1 MVRTIFDLLER
12 YKNNYPDKTDA
23 LAGKVGG
30 QWIKYSTREYIEKS
44 NLISYGLLAMG
55 FKQGDKIAT
64 VSNNRPEWNFLDMGM
79 LQIGVVHVP
88 IYPTISFD
96 DFSYIF
102 MHAEPKMLVVS
113 DKSLYEKLKPIT
125 QRTSSIECVY
135 TFNTVDGVKNWNE
148 LLELGKEHS
157 EKYMLELEKIKSSI
171 SPQNLA
177 TLIYTSGTTGV
188 PKGVMLSH
196 NNIASNVVASA
207 KLHYLDHRHKTLSF
221 LPICHI
227 YERMMNYH
235 FQYKGLSIYY
245 AENLGTIIDNLKE
258 VKPHIFNTVPRLL
271 ERVYGGI
278 IGKGKDLPYIKKVIF
293 FWAVNL
299 GLKFKRNRENGW
311 WYHFKLR
318 IADKLVF
325 SKWRDALGGNV
336 GLIVSGGAALQP
348 RLARVFGAAGIQIL
362 EGYGL
367 TETGPV
373 IAVNNPAKNLIKI
386 GTVGP
391 ILENVEVKIADDGE
405 ILCKGPNIMIGYYKA
420 PDLTSE
426 VIDNEGWFHTG
437 DVGVIEDNMFLKIT
451 DRKKE
456 IFKLSSGK
464 YVAPQVLE
472 NKFKESFFID
482 QIIVI
487 GENEKFASA
496 LISPNFAFL
505 HNWCYLHSVS
515 YRDNYELIRHPKVI
529 ERYQREVNTINK
541 TLGQTEH
548 IKRFR
553 LVAEEWSPIT
563 GELSPTLKLKRKYL
577 FDKYSSII
585 EEIYAAKNGD
595 SLDNI

>member
-1 MVRTIFDLLER
+1 M
-12 YKNNYPDKTDA
+12 
-23 LAGKVGG
+23 
-30 QWIKYSTREYIEKS
+30 
-44 NLISYGLLAMG
+44 
-55 FKQGDKIAT
+55 
-64 VSNNRPEWNFLDMGM
+64 FL
-79 LQIGVVHVP
+79 
-88 IYPTISFD
+88 YTPTISFD

-113 DKSLYEKLKPIT
+113 DKMLYEKLKPIS
-125 QRTSSIECVY
+125 QKTSCIEFVY
-135 TFNTVDGVKNWNE
+135 TFNPVEGAKNWNE
-148 LLELGKEHS
+148 ILDLGKENAEQYIH
-157 EKYMLELEKIKSSI
+157 ELEKLKCTV
-171 SPQNLA
+171 SPQTLA

-196 NNIASNVVASA
+196 NNIVSNFVTTSH
-207 KLHYLDHRHKTLSF
+207 LHHLDHRHRTLSF

-227 YERMMNYH
+227 YERMLNYH

-245 AENLGTIIDNLKE
+245 AENLGTIIENLKE

-271 ERVYGGI
+271 ERVYSGI
-278 IGKGKDLPYIKKVIF
+278 IGKGKDLPYVKKIIF

-299 GLKFKRNRENGW
+299 GLKYKLNRENGS
-311 WYHFKLR
+311 WYHFKLK

-325 SKWRDALGGNV
+325 SKWREALGGNTS
-336 GLIVSGGAALQP
+336 LIVSGGAALQP

-367 TETGPV
+367 TETSPV
-373 IAVNNPAKNLIKI
+373 IAVNNPVRNLIKI

-391 ILENVEVKIADDGE
+391 IIENVEVKIADDGE

-420 PDLTSE
+420 PDLTRE
-426 VIDNEGWFHTG
+426 VIDDEGWFHTS
-437 DVGVIEDNMFLKIT
+437 DVGVIEDGIYLKIT

-472 NKFKESFFID
+472 NKFKESFFIE

-505 HNWCYLHSVS
+505 HNWCYLHGVS
-515 YRDNYELIRHPKVI
+515 YRDNQELIRNAKVI

-541 TLGQTEH
+541 TLGQTEY

-553 LVAEEWSPIT
+553 LVVEEWSPNT

-577 FDKYSSII
+577 YDKYRTVI
-585 EEIYAAKNGD
+585 EDIYSAKNGD
-595 SLDNI
+595 TPD